1 MPADAQGPFLERLD
15 AEARGLL
22 LSVARQVSFLKGA
35 QLVRH
40 GETARGAWLLREG
53 LAEAV
58 VMMPGGEALTVAHLK
73 AGSVF
78 GEMALLDH
86 GACTA
91 TVSALSNVDGWFVE
105 REDFRALVAQRHP
118 AALRI
123 QHAITLILSDKLRQ
137 LNAKVLSCPS
147 AEDRPLRAT
156 GAGGDPLEG
165 VARSTRAGF
174 DWRSFLPRLPM
185 FEGFDASEVADVAD
199 SGSLVEL
206 PRGAPVF
213 VAGQPAGAAFLIV
226 RGAVEVIGRH
236 GPFERRLAVL
246 GPGQLFGFM
255 SMLEGLPHG
264 VSCYARES
272 ALLLEVTR
280 QRFEALYMGGDP
292 VSTKLHRAVHR
303 SLLGSLAQTNRR
315 LTRLISQLRLSA
327 ALERHLELSAAY
339 HAQLVA
345 GEQAPG
351 RS

>member
-1 MPADAQGPFLERLD
+1 MPTDVQSPFLERLD
-15 AEARGLL
+15 AEARDLL
-22 LSVARQVSFLKGA
+22 LSVAREVSFMKGA
-35 QLVRH
+35 RLVRH
-40 GETARGAWLLREG
+40 GEPARGAWLLREG

-58 VMMPGGEALTVAHLK
+58 VLMPGGEAVTVAQLA

-91 TVSALSNVDGWFVE
+91 TVSAVANVDGWFVE
-105 REDFRALVAQRHP
+105 RDDFRALVAQRHP

-123 QHAITLILSDKLRQ
+123 QHAITLVLSDKLRH
-137 LNAKVLSCPS
+137 LNAKVLACPS
-147 AEDRPLRAT
+147 AEDRPARD
-156 GAGGDPLEG
+156 AGVAGDPLEG
-165 VARSTRAGF
+165 VARSTRAAF

-185 FEGFDASEVADVAD
+185 FEGFDANEIGDVAD
-199 SGSLVEL
+199 SGSLVER

-213 VAGQPAGAAFLIV
+213 VAGQPAGASFLIV

-255 SMLEGLPHG
+255 SMLEGQPHG

-272 ALLLEVTR
+272 ALLLELTR
-280 QRFEALYMGGDP
+280 PRFEALYMGVNP

-303 SLLGSLAQTNRR
+303 NLLGSLAQTNRR

-327 ALERHLELSAAY
+327 ALEQHAELSAAY
-339 HAQLVA
+339 HGQLVA
-345 GEQAPG
+345 GE
-351 RS
+351 